1 MRKVFLREKKSAK
14 KVFTEG
20 GGINVMFK
28 ILYKSHSIMRGIFCE
43 KNFSQGK
50 KNLPR
55 KFSQRGVKIN
65 VMFKILYKSHS
76 IMRGIFV
83 RKVFLTEKKIG
94 QESFH
99 RGGEN

>member
-28 ILYKSHSIMRGIFCE
+28 ILYKSHSIMRGIFFE
-43 KNFSQGK
+43 KSFSHGK
-50 KNLPR
+50 K
-55 KFSQRGVKIN
+55 IC
-65 VMFKILYKSHS
+65 
-76 IMRGIFV
+76 
-83 RKVFLTEKKIG
+83 